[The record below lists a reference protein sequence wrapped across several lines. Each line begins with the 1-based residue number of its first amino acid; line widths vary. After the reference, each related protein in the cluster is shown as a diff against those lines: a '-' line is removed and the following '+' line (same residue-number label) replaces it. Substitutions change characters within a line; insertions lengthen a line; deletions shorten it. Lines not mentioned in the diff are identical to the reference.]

1 MSLVTILQDVELFNG
16 LTKAELTEIALIC
29 REKRIASGEVIT
41 IQGKPGDEMY
51 IITEGF
57 VQVSIRKG
65 SKERTIVNLGTGQIF
80 GEMALVDKG
89 PRSAT
94 VKAISDP
101 TVVQIMHASDFDHIC
116 NQNNH
121 IGYIVMRNLASDI
134 SFKLRHRN
142 LSEVD

>member
-1 MSLVTILQDVELFNG
+1 M
-16 LTKAELTEIALIC
+16 
-29 REKRIASGEVIT
+29 IT
-41 IQGKPGDEMY
+41 IQGRPGDEVY

-65 SKERTIVNLGTGQIF
+65 SKERIIVNLGAGQIF

-101 TVVQIMHASDFDHIC
+101 TVVQIIQANDFDLIC
-116 NQNNH
+116 TQNNH

-142 LSEVD
+142 LSEVG